1 MSDISGVTERLY
13 LHCLNRSHYA
23 WWWYLTYVVSYDL
36 RFDIDI
42 RIVYNYQEW
51 LFEVNWKGS
60 KRLLKT
66 LHDVMKKS
74 QIEQINNKAWF
85 VVKKFKKNKKINKI
99 PLIISQYFCSWLET
113 FCIVVLILTFAKTN
127 CYTAPVTQPTGCTVK
142 MTGSYLCI
150 FGQFGFDK
158 CQRTDKKPHRFY
170 NWFPKQCPLTM
181 LSLSAFL
188 KRSSDWLWLWL

>member
-60 KRLLKT
+60 KPLLKT

-85 VVKKFKKNKKINKI
+85 VVKKFKKNK
-99 PLIISQYFCSWLET
+99 
-113 FCIVVLILTFAKTN
+113 
-127 CYTAPVTQPTGCTVK
+127 
-142 MTGSYLCI
+142 
-150 FGQFGFDK
+150 
-158 CQRTDKKPHRFY
+158 
-170 NWFPKQCPLTM
+170 
-181 LSLSAFL
+181 
-188 KRSSDWLWLWL
+188 